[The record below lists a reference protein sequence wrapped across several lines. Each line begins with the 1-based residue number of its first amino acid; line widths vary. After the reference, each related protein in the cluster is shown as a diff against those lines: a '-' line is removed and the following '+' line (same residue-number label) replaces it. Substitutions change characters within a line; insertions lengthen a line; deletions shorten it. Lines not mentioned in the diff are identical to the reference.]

1 MTPSQEPTADEYIEN
16 ELRALELQLEQLEI
30 EEAEEKRAKE
40 AARQREINRQNAR
53 KSTGPRTEAGK
64 AASSKNRLAHG
75 LCSSSLL
82 VFGETQ
88 AEFDELHSGV
98 QSQFNPVTPEE
109 SLLTSQLTE
118 ALWRLNRARR
128 VESATFDRMMDETDR
143 LLSRRGTVETAQ
155 STGDQLGV
163 CFFIG
168 ENRKVFAS
176 LQRYVAAAE
185 RTYRQ
190 SLKALQDA
198 IKRRPEP
205 VIETPVRSEQTKE
218 AAASA
223 KPSIESGFESQFA
236 PNRPKNAPAYTD
248 RC

>member
-1 MTPSQEPTADEYIEN
+1 MTPSQEQITNDYLEN
-16 ELRALELQLEQLEI
+16 ELRALDLQLELLEL

-40 AARQREINRQNAR
+40 AAKQREINRQNAR

-64 AASSKNRLAHG
+64 AASSKNRLSHG

-88 AEFDELHSGV
+88 AEFDELHNGV
-98 QSQFNPVTPEE
+98 QAQFNPVTPEE
-109 SLLTSQLTE
+109 MLLTSQLTE

-143 LLSRRGTVETAQ
+143 LLSQSGTIETAQ
-155 STGDQLGV
+155 STGDQLGA
-163 CFFIG
+163 CFFDA
-168 ENRKVFAS
+168 ENRKVMAS
-176 LQRYVAAAE
+176 LQRYVTAAE

-190 SLKALQDA
+190 SLKALQEA
-198 IKRRPEP
+198 LKRRPETA
-205 VIETPVRSEQTKE
+205 IETPAQAEQPKV

-223 KPSIESGFESQFA
+223 TLTFESGFESQFA
-236 PNRPKNAPAYTD
+236 PNRSENAPAYTD
-248 RC
+248 RR